1 MIVQSRAIDVCLTK
15 ACRAEETS
23 CVLHFS
29 KNLSL
34 IHPTI
39 REFFVTLTFQAAL
52 TLSELFSCS
61 SYMVQSD
68 DSVNLASQ
76 CRVHCEL
83 YL

>member
-1 MIVQSRAIDVCLTK
+1 MIVQSHVIDVCLIK

-23 CVLHFS
+23 CVLQFS

-34 IHPTI
+34 IPTVP
-39 REFFVTLTFQAAL
+39 EFFVTLTFQAAL